1 MLCIPE
7 LGTFF
12 AILVPLYGN
21 TKKKV
26 STFFE
31 NLEDIIGTHLD
42 SGTKETYLKLYRA
55 PLGTTATSQLFIFFG
70 TICVLIDRKKTKYTL
85 LLKKCQGS
93 SLAMYEQVLDLIK
106 VIQTI

>member
-26 STFFE
+26 STFFG

-42 SGTKETYLKLYRA
+42 SGTKEIYLKLYRA
-55 PLGTTATSQLFIFFG
+55 PLEKQRLHSYSF
-70 TICVLIDRKKTKYTL
+70 
-85 LLKKCQGS
+85 S
-93 SLAMYEQVLDLIK
+93 SGLNVC
-106 VIQTI
+106 